1 VNASGW
7 RKGLRV
13 TGDGTGIVSYA
24 GMALL
29 RALADNAGLTAGLS
43 KELASRRLLVHTA
56 WRTLDEI
63 ARGEQAL
70 GILTSLCARLYGRR
84 VAANRAARAV
94 EVINGGEP

>member
-1 VNASGW
+1 VNTAGW

-13 TGDGTGIVSYA
+13 TGDGIGIVSYA

-29 RALADNAGLTAGLS
+29 WPLADNTGLTAGLP

-63 ARGEQAL
+63 ARDERAL

-84 VAANRAARAV
+84 VAANRLRII